1 MNLKGDLEKMEATI
15 TSKNIQIGSHV
26 RYTGT
31 GSAGGI
37 INVRTD
43 DEGTWAK
50 MDTTELWYNSQ
61 FLEMIDEHEY
71 QRIQHKEK
79 ELTCKEKVKKEVS
92 IKKKLEEIDMSS
104 ELCDGGG

>member
-1 MNLKGDLEKMEATI
+1 MEAVDTV
-15 TSKNIQIGSHV
+15 KNILIGSHV

-31 GSAGGI
+31 GSAGEI
-37 INVRTD
+37 LDVRTD
-43 DEGTWAK
+43 EEGTWAK

-61 FLEMIDEHEY
+61 FIEVIDENEY
-71 QRIQHKEK
+71 QRIKHKEK
-79 ELTCKEKVKKEVS
+79 ELSGKEKVKKEVS